1 MLNTPSKI
9 GTDSEF
15 TEQKSILISSNS
27 QAESAIDSP
36 LEIPARIQ
44 SLQTPYQTIRLNG
57 AATLR
62 LKGSNSILS
71 IPKNALITPSGEPV
85 KGSYELKYRL
95 LNELSALAFHP
106 IDLDYKTKDNSYRF
120 GQAAIIDIQAFK
132 EGDTLKIAPGKSL
145 SLDFEAQKRNK
156 SLQLFYYNK
165 KQKNWEATEESMDYY
180 RKGSYE
186 SIIDSVQFRAALADF
201 EAKQA
206 AKNQGPQRDGKKI
219 NLGSTALM
227 PEGIQ
232 KLPEAKAPLP
242 NQYLVKHFYNP
253 KIIKDLQ
260 LRSFGAYN
268 LSELYK
274 VQNQVAIEADYLDE
288 QGKKIEDAYLL
299 TVVDLN
305 FDAAYSFQP
314 HEFICNGQANN
325 LFIIWTKSGKIYSF
339 VKRATVQ
346 LTTGRY
352 SFNMQNLSPRIGS
365 IKDLKTYLRFVR
377 KATNKNVTNR

>member
-1 MLNTPSKI
+1 MRQELENIQYIEKYLEDKLDFQEKQKFVQHLQENRPFKEALELQQQIVHQLKEEAFLQDIGAFHHQNTNHQNKSNFSGLKYIGLAIFLVLFLAILWMLNTPSKI

-132 EGDTLKIAPGKSL
+132 EGDTLKIAPGKS
-145 SLDFEAQKRNK
+145 
-156 SLQLFYYNK
+156 
-165 KQKNWEATEESMDYY
+165 
-180 RKGSYE
+180 
-186 SIIDSVQFRAALADF
+186 
-201 EAKQA
+201 
-206 AKNQGPQRDGKKI
+206 
-219 NLGSTALM
+219 
-227 PEGIQ
+227 
-232 KLPEAKAPLP
+232 
-242 NQYLVKHFYNP
+242 
-253 KIIKDLQ
+253 
-260 LRSFGAYN
+260 
-268 LSELYK
+268 
-274 VQNQVAIEADYLDE
+274 
-288 QGKKIEDAYLL
+288 
-299 TVVDLN
+299 
-305 FDAAYSFQP
+305 
-314 HEFICNGQANN
+314 
-325 LFIIWTKSGKIYSF
+325 
-339 VKRATVQ
+339 
-346 LTTGRY
+346 
-352 SFNMQNLSPRIGS
+352 
-365 IKDLKTYLRFVR
+365 
-377 KATNKNVTNR
+377 